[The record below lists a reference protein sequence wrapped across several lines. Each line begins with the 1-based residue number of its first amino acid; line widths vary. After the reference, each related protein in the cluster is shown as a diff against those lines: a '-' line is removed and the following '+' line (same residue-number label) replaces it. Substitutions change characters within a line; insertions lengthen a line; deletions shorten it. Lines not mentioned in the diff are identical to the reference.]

1 MNLQNLI
8 RMVEKDLKE
17 EKECLED
24 KKNNISNS
32 YMMAKHDFRCIDNME
47 DCVETYEYILDK
59 LNELQDRIIERNKIN
74 ICDL

>member
-1 MNLQNLI
+1 MNLQELI
-8 RMVEKDLKE
+8 RIVERDIKD

-32 YMMAKHDFRCIDNME
+32 YMMDKHDFRCIDNME
-47 DCVETYEYILDK
+47 DCLETYEYILDK

>member
-8 RMVEKDLKE
+8 RMVEKDIKE

-47 DCVETYEYILDK
+47 DCLETYEYILDK
-59 LNELQDRIIERNKIN
+59 LNELQDRIIERNRVDIR
-74 ICDL
+74 DL